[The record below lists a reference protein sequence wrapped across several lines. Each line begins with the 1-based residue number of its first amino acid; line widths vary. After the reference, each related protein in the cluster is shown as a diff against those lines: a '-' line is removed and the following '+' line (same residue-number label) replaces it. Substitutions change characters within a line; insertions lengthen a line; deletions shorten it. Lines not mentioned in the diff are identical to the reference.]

1 VRAYIAGALPPSLP
15 PPPLS
20 PVDPLVPGHRLET
33 VDAVLDVVSF
43 TVSTTRLITLG
54 FFGAAA
60 FFAGAF
66 FAGAFLGGAFLAGA
80 FLAGAFFAAFFGAGR
95 LAAFFPA
102 RRAEVFFAAFLA
114 GFFAAFFAFFEDLP
128 EGFFFEGFLAAMRF
142 LLLKTRRAD
151 FVAIALHDGI

>member
-1 VRAYIAGALPPSLP
+1 
-15 PPPLS
+15 
-20 PVDPLVPGHRLET
+20 
-33 VDAVLDVVSF
+33 VDAALDAVSF

-54 FFGAAA
+54 FFGAAV
-60 FFAGAF
+60 FAGAF
-66 FAGAFLGGAFLAGA
+66 LAGAFLAGAFLGGAFLAGA

-95 LAAFFPA
+95 LALFVPPA

-142 LLLKTRRAD
+142 LLLKTCCAD